1 MMLPPTRVR
10 PSSGRK
16 GLTPAAAILVGLA
29 CAGPPSGVAAQGS
42 NLPIVQVICQVNGG
56 VARTVRVIYP
66 AAAVK
71 NVHVFTPLS
80 GGANVVIYPPVT
92 ANQVYTL
99 AVPAGSY
106 KMMYQPLGGGIT
118 MFYYNP
124 VIVIPPFK
132 VVGRMCERSQAVGTP
147 SS

>member
-1 MMLPPTRVR
+1 V
-10 PSSGRK
+10 
-16 GLTPAAAILVGLA
+16 AAILVALA
-29 CAGPPSGVAAQGS
+29 GAAPPSVGATQNS
-42 NLPIVQVICQVNGG
+42 NNPIVQVICQVNGG
-56 VARTVRVIYP
+56 VAQTVRVTYP

-71 NVHVFTPLS
+71 NVHVFTPVS
-80 GGANVVIYPPVT
+80 GGANVVFQPPSM

-106 KMMYQPLGGGIT
+106 KLMYQPVGGGIT

-132 VVGRMCERSQAVGTP
+132 VVGRMCERRKAVGTP